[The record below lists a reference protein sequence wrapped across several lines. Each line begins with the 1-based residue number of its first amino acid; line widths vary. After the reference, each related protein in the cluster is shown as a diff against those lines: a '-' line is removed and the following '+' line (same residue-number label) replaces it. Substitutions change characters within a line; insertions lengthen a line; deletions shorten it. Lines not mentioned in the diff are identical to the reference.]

1 MNEKIAAY
9 ANYATSALLMFMGMI
24 YLTRSSFM
32 PYHGVALS
40 HEWPEVD
47 PMVRILIVALM
58 RGVSGGLIASSVAI
72 AFLQYKYTKLKLKWI
87 PGLILVT
94 GMILCSAFLY
104 AMLKV
109 KLNTPGNP
117 PLGLI
122 FAGAFLL
129 ITGFLLNRKE
139 LQK

>member
-1 MNEKIAAY
+1 MKAKIAAY
-9 ANYATSALLMFMGMI
+9 ANYTAAALLMFMGMI

-32 PYHGVALS
+32 PYHGVALT
-40 HEWPEVD
+40 HDWPEAD
-47 PMVRILIVALM
+47 PMVRVLIVALM
-58 RGVSGGLIASSVAI
+58 RGVSGGLIASSVTI
-72 AFLQYKYTKLKLKWI
+72 VFLQYKYTKLRLKWI
-87 PGLILVT
+87 PGLILII
-94 GMILCSAFLY
+94 GLILCSTFLY

-122 FAGAFLL
+122 FAGAVLL
-129 ITGFLLNRKE
+129 ITGFLLNMKE